1 MRETLLVV
9 LGKRGRRS
17 GIGAVGPT
25 GKHTHR
31 LFQVRDKDS
40 KRNYLVDTGA
50 QVSVVP
56 PTAAERKN
64 GPVKGMLLHAANGSL
79 IRTYGLRSVT
89 LNLGLRRVF
98 KWVFVVAD
106 VKQNILG
113 ADFLYHFAILVDV
126 RNKQLVDN
134 TTSLKVSG
142 ISVSKNFHYP
152 QHISIVLNHSSKYNE
167 LLKEFPSVLKPDF
180 KKEVKHNC
188 THKIETSKAPVVSK
202 PRRLSPEKHE
212 IAKKEFEHMLE
223 LGIIRPSKSNYASPL
238 HMVPK
243 KTPGDWRPCGDYR
256 RLNDITKPDRYPIPH
271 VQDFSSKLHGTNIRS
286 HIDIDRAYHH
296 IPVDEEDIH
305 KTAVTTPFGLF
316 EFVRMPFGLANAGKT
331 FQRFMDEVLRG
342 LDFAYWYMDDI
353 LVSSV
358 NEEEHIKHLR
368 LVLARLEEYGLTINV
383 GKCKF
388 GLTELSFLGH
398 KISNDG
404 IVPLEEKVEAIKN
417 YPIPTSVKKLRRFLG
432 MVNHYRRFIKG
443 CAVVLK
449 PLEALLA
456 KLAKGRRRPVVFGK
470 VEEAAFNK
478 IKLML
483 ADACMLTHPK
493 PDAPTCLATDASQ
506 EAAGAV
512 LQQYYDGDWK
522 PLAFFSKKFNN
533 AQTKYSTFGRELLA
547 IYLAVKHFQYFLEG
561 RNFFVNCDHKPL
573 SFAISGRG
581 NHSPMETRHL
591 QYISEFTTDIRY
603 VKGSDQVVPDALSR
617 VDCVNANSCV
627 DFSSLADCQRD
638 DATLHNL
645 RASPNTK
652 LRFVQV
658 SVPNSE
664 HKLWCDV
671 STGRNRP
678 YLTEAFRK
686 EVFEILHGLSH
697 PGIRGTQKLFADRYV
712 WLGMNKDIRNWVRCC
727 LCCQQN
733 KVTVHTKAP
742 LKHFAVPDSRFQH
755 VHIDLVGPLP
765 VSKGFKYVLTVICR
779 FARWAEAIPLRDQT
793 AESVLSGLW
802 EGWFSRYGLPSRLS
816 TDRGGQFYK
825 CHAFK
830 KAMKDLGILQQMTTS
845 YHPQSNGMVERLHRQ
860 LKAALKCQ
868 DRPAR
873 WADNLPMVML
883 GIRSALKEDL
893 GCSAA
898 EMAFGTSLRVP
909 GQFFDKPPDR
919 MPDPTDFA
927 DGLRLTM
934 ERLKP
939 VQPRHPTDISRT
951 FVHKDLTNCTH
962 VFIRTDAVKKP
973 LESPYKGPYK
983 VLNRNEK
990 CFEVLINGKSDT
1002 VSIDRCKPAY
1012 LEEELA
1018 GRVQVLP
1025 PDVLKGQESRS
1036 RERVRRNIK
1045 LVVKFRE

>member
-1 MRETLLVV
+1 MDIVI
-9 LGKRGRRS
+9 GKWERRS
-17 GIGAVGPT
+17 GVEAVGPT
-25 GKHTHR
+25 GEHAHCQR

-40 KRNYLVDTGA
+40 KHGYLVDTGA

-56 PTAAERKN
+56 PTSTERKN
-64 GPVKGMLLHAANGSL
+64 GPVKGMLLQAANGSL
-79 IRTYGLRSVT
+79 IRTYGQRSVT

-113 ADFLYHFAILVDV
+113 ADFLYHFGILVDV
-126 RNKQLVDN
+126 RNKQLIDN
-134 TTSLKVSG
+134 ITSLKVSG
-142 ISVSKNFHYP
+142 ISVSKYQQYP
-152 QHISIVLNHSSKYNE
+152 KSISIALNHLSEYND

-180 KKEVKHNC
+180 KKNVKHHC
-188 THKIETSKAPVVSK
+188 THKIETSKTPVFSK
-202 PRRLSPEKHE
+202 PRRLSPEKYK

-243 KTPGDWRPCGDYR
+243 KNPGDWRPCGDYR
-256 RLNDITKPDRYPIPH
+256 RLNDITKSDRYPIPH
-271 VQDFSSKLHGTNIRS
+271 IQDFSSNLHGTTIFS
-286 HIDIDRAYHH
+286 HIDIDRAYNH
-296 IPVDEEDIH
+296 IPVADEDIH

-353 LVSSV
+353 LIASSSK
-358 NEEEHIKHLR
+358 EEHLKHLR
-368 LVLARLEEYGLTINV
+368 LVLSRLAEYGLTINV

-388 GLTELSFLGH
+388 GQSELNFLGH
-398 KISNDG
+398 RISKDG
-404 IVPLEEKVEAIKN
+404 IVPLGEKVEAIKS
-417 YPIPTSVKKLRRFLG
+417 YPVPNSVKKLRRFLG
-432 MVNHYRRFIKG
+432 MINHYRRFIKG

-449 PLEALLA
+449 PLETFLTGLV
-456 KLAKGRRRPVVFGK
+456 KGRRRPVVFG
-470 VEEAAFNK
+470 EIEMTAFNK

-483 ADACMLTHPK
+483 ADACMLNHPK
-493 PDAPTCLATDASQ
+493 PDAPTCLATDAAQ

-512 LQQYYDGDWK
+512 LQQYFEGEWK

-561 RNFFVNCDHKPL
+561 RDFFINCDHKPL

-591 QYISEFTTDIRY
+591 QFISEFTTDIRY
-603 VKGSDQVVPDALSR
+603 VKGTEQVVPDALSR
-617 VDCVNANSCV
+617 VDSIDVSSCVN
-627 DFSSLADCQRD
+627 FSSLAECQRD
-638 DATLHNL
+638 DETLQNL
-645 RASPNTK
+645 LSSPLTK
-652 LRFVQV
+652 LRFEQLL
-658 SVPNSE
+658 VPNSE

-678 YLTEAFRK
+678 YLPEAFRK

-697 PGIRGTQKLFADRYV
+697 PGIKGTQKLFSERYV
-712 WLGMNKDIRNWVRCC
+712 WLGMNKDIRDWVRCC
-727 LCCQQN
+727 LNCQKN

-742 LKHFAVPDSRFQH
+742 LKHFMVPDSRFQH
-755 VHIDLVGPLP
+755 IHIDLVGPLP
-765 VSKGFKYVLTVICR
+765 SSKGFKYVLTVICR
-779 FARWAEAIPLRDQT
+779 FARWAEAIPLRNAS

-802 EGWFSRYGLPSRLS
+802 EGWFGRYGIPSRLS

-825 CHAFK
+825 CYVFK

-860 LKAALKCQ
+860 LKASLKCQ
-868 DRPAR
+868 DMPGG
-873 WADNLPMVML
+873 WADNLPVVML

-898 EMAFGTSLRVP
+898 EMVFGMPLRVP
-909 GQFFDKPPDR
+909 GQFFDSQPAQ
-919 MPDPTDFA
+919 MPDPTDFV
-927 DGLRLTM
+927 DRLRM
-934 ERLKP
+934 IMSRLKP
-939 VQPRHPTDISRT
+939 VQPRHPTNSPS
-951 FVHKDLTNCTH
+951 FVHKDLKGCTH
-962 VFIRTDAVKKP
+962 VFIRTDAVKRP

-983 VLNRNEK
+983 VLDRNEK
-990 CFEVLINGKSDT
+990 CFKLLIGSKSDM

-1012 LEEELA
+1012 LEEGLA
-1018 GRVQVLP
+1018 SEVQVVP
-1025 PDVLKGQESRS
+1025 PDMYNGQHSLS
-1036 RERVRRNIK
+1036 RERVRRNIRPP
-1045 LVVKFRE
+1045 VRFRV